1 MNIIHSAD
9 YMGSGKL
16 DYLLFPSVLALDY
29 LIDSFGLCTLH
40 YPPWIDFKSLNMNVE
55 ELNKEII
62 HSVLKLM
69 RQSQS
74 ICNDKERD
82 FYTLRFYQAFHI
94 ARDQVFLVI

>member
-1 MNIIHSAD
+1 MIHSAD
-9 YMGSGKL
+9 YTGSGKL

-82 FYTLRFYQAFHI
+82 FYILRSYQAFHF
-94 ARDQVFLVI
+94 APEQVFLVI